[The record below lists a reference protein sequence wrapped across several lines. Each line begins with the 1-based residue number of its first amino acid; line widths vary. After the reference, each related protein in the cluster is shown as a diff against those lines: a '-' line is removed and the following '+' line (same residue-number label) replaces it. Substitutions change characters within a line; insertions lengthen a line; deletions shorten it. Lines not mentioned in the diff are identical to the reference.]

1 MKPPAA
7 PHAAP
12 SPAGNSPD
20 ALRAAMQKA
29 IESPSAPDED
39 LPAAPDRGPVANDPC
54 LVSFNSIPVSSVFV
68 DNVRIG
74 VTPILKARVK
84 PGSHVAA
91 FSQGDTKKAKSFVCK
106 PGELKVVAV
115 SLNR

>member
-1 MKPPAA
+1 MV
-7 PHAAP
+7 
-12 SPAGNSPD
+12 
-20 ALRAAMQKA
+20 RA
-29 IESPSAPDED
+29 IEKDVATPSRGAEED
-39 LPAAPDRGPVANDPC
+39 LPGAGPERGPVSNDPC
-54 LVSFNSIPVSSVFV
+54 LVSFNSIPVSNVFV
-68 DNVRIG
+68 DSVRIG

-84 PGSHVAA
+84 PGSHVAQ